1 MGKLEGKKAV
11 ITGAASGIGASTA
24 KLLAAEGARVI
35 VADVQAAGAEA
46 VAEQIRQQGGTAQA
60 TVLDVASEASWQAA
74 LRFANDAYGA
84 YGANGGIHIL
94 ANIAGINSVS
104 AVVAGLAEEQRWSTM
119 LGINLTG
126 AFLGTKL
133 AAPYLRAAGGGA
145 VVNIVSIASLKSTG
159 GAVSP
164 YALSKGALR
173 SFTQGAAR
181 ELAPDRI
188 RVNAIHPGFVDTP
201 LIATLLEGGRPRYEA
216 AVPLGRL
223 AVPNDIAQGVLYL
236 ASEAADYVTGAE
248 ITIDGGTTIGA

>member
-1 MGKLEGKKAV
+1 MGKLEGKTAV

-35 VADVQAAGAEA
+35 VADVQAAKAEA
-46 VAEQIRQQGGTAQA
+46 VAEQIRLQGGKSQA

-74 LRFANDAYGA
+74 LRFASDA
-84 YGANGGIHIL
+84 YGANGSIHIL

-104 AVVAGLAEEQRWSTM
+104 AAVAGLAEEQRWSTM

-145 VVNIVSIASLKSTG
+145 IVNIVSIASLTSTV

-164 YALSKGALR
+164 YAISKGALR

-201 LIATLLEGGRPRYEA
+201 LIAALLEGGRPRYEA